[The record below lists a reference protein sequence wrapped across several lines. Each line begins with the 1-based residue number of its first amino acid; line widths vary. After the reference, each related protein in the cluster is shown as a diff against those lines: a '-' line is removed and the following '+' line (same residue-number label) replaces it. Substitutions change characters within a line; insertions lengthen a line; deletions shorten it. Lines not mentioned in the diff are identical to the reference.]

1 MLLLN
6 LQSNRRNDSSF
17 RVWLQQKDISLTI
30 KQVYF
35 NPKWLT
41 LTVSLIIKKWKLRDL
56 FQSRDSRKI
65 LVMNVNFWLLSQKV
79 ISSIL
84 YTREFISRI
93 CLQQEPPDGFKVTD
107 LIYKFMIHSACDFKP
122 FPHLLDHYCKQT
134 SKPSNDHGFC
144 FKNKVICCD
153 EGLTLET
160 PASETIDSTQFTL
173 SLQIRKPTYRV
184 IPLTDAVPQFL

>member
-1 MLLLN
+1 
-6 LQSNRRNDSSF
+6 
-17 RVWLQQKDISLTI
+17 
-30 KQVYF
+30 
-35 NPKWLT
+35 
-41 LTVSLIIKKWKLRDL
+41 
-56 FQSRDSRKI
+56 
-65 LVMNVNFWLLSQKV
+65 
-79 ISSIL
+79 
-84 YTREFISRI
+84 
-93 CLQQEPPDGFKVTD
+93 
-107 LIYKFMIHSACDFKP
+107 MIHSACDFKP

-184 IPLTDAVPQFL
+184 IPVYIYIDEVSVHEKVEKNEANIQ